1 MPASHG
7 RCRLI
12 ADDRFLPHAFSA
24 RGRRLVHSV
33 GIMMLAGLSG
43 LLLIAFNGI
52 TDRLIPSFA
61 VGAFGAF
68 TLSQAGMVMHWR
80 RVGGPGSAPVAA
92 VNAIGAVATGIALT
106 VILTTKF
113 IEGAWITIVI
123 VPAMLALFARV
134 KQHYDFV
141 SEQIRFAR
149 PVEVNPSEPPVVVVP
164 VAGVERPE
172 RECPAVR
179 VAAVARRR
187 GRLCQPGRRR

>member
-1 MPASHG
+1 MPS
-7 RCRLI
+7 
-12 ADDRFLPHAFSA
+12 
-24 RGRRLVHSV
+24 
-33 GIMMLAGLSG
+33 
-43 LLLIAFNGI
+43 NGI

>member
-1 MPASHG
+1 
-7 RCRLI
+7 
-12 ADDRFLPHAFSA
+12 
-24 RGRRLVHSV
+24 
-33 GIMMLAGLSG
+33 MMLAGLSG

-141 SEQIRFAR
+141 TEQIRFAR